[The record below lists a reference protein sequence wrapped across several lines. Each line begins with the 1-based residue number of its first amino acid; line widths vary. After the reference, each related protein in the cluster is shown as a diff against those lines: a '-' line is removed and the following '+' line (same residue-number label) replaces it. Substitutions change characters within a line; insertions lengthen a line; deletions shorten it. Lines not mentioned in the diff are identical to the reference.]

1 MKLKQLN
8 ILLADDDIDDCIFF
22 KVALE
27 ELLLSTRLTT
37 VHDGEQLMQLLTN
50 ETNELPHA
58 LFLDINMP
66 RKNGKECLAEIKL
79 NNKLKH
85 FPVIMF
91 STSYEKEVVSL
102 LYDGRAQ
109 YFIRKP
115 SDFSQFKKVIQQTLT
130 LIMKN
135 MLASE
140 AGNIS
145 QPSRGNFVLTVQ
157 NTLII

>member
-1 MKLKQLN
+1 MNFKQLN
-8 ILLADDDIDDCIFF
+8 VLLADDDADDCIFF
-22 KVALE
+22 KAALD
-27 ELLLSTRLTT
+27 ELLIPTHLTV

-50 ETNELPHA
+50 ESTELPDV

-66 RKNGKECLAEIKL
+66 RKNGKECLVEIKL

-91 STSYEKEVVSL
+91 STSYEKEVVNL
-102 LYDGRAQ
+102 LHKNGAQ

-115 SDFSQFKKVIQQTLT
+115 SEFLQFKKVIQQTLA
-130 LIMKN
+130 LVAQDLPVDK
-135 MLASE
+135 

-145 QPSRGNFVLTVQ
+145 QPTIENFVLTMQ
-157 NTLII
+157 NTLKI